1 MEKFIAALDLG
12 TSEIRGV
19 LGKKD
24 ANGNVSVLAVKKV
37 KSDGITRGLIIN
49 LDTVARAVR
58 EIGLD
63 LEKSTGKKIEKFF
76 VGSGGSMIY
85 ARQNSSYKRMNQKG
99 EFSAD
104 MIADLRR
111 ENESIVLDFDA
122 EIIDIK
128 NQGYIVDDEFEIV
141 DPVGVHG
148 SKIEG
153 DYVVMGIKRNDKE
166 TIRKCIEKAGY
177 ELAGI
182 VLTPLATAETLLSKD
197 EKELGAVSVDF
208 GAGKTSVVVYKG
220 NKLSRIA
227 VLPFGGNVV
236 SKDLATGCN
245 VILDKAEKAK
255 IKHGSAVAELQ
266 SEDDRITIPA
276 TPGWEAKELS
286 FKTMAYIIQSRV
298 EEILANVLNQI
309 EKSSV
314 YEKLGAGIVLSGG
327 SAQLK
332 DIQQLVKLKTGL
344 DVRIGVPSNVH
355 ANLNENTCAGIMGI
369 LAEADED
376 CVKKEEFKTLE
387 HKKVKQKKQKVERTG
402 NLFGNL
408 LKTVDNFFDD
418 EDKSM

>member
-12 TSEIRGV
+12 TSEIRGI

-24 ANGNVSVLAVKKV
+24 ANGIVSVLAVKTV
-37 KSDGITRGLIIN
+37 KSEGITRGLIIN
-49 LDTVARAVR
+49 LDTVARSIR
-58 EIGLD
+58 EIGMA
-63 LEKSTGKKIEKFF
+63 LEKSSGKKIEKFF

-85 ARQNSSYKRMNQKG
+85 ARQNRSYKRMNQKG
-99 EFSAD
+99 EFSGD
-104 MIADLRR
+104 IIADLRR
-111 ENESIVLDFDA
+111 ENESIVLDFEA
-122 EIIDIK
+122 EITDIK
-128 NQGYIVDDEFEIV
+128 NQGYIVDDEFEIL
-141 DPVGVHG
+141 DPIGVNG

-153 DYVVMGIKRNDKE
+153 DYVVMGLKRNDKE
-166 TIRKCIEKAGY
+166 TIRKCIGKAGY
-177 ELAGI
+177 GLAGI
-182 VLTPLATAETLLSKD
+182 ILSPLAVADTVLSKD

-208 GAGKTSVVVYKG
+208 GAGKTSVVVYQG
-220 NKLSRIA
+220 GKLKRVA
-227 VLPFGGNVV
+227 VLPFGGNVI
-236 SKDLATGCN
+236 SKDLAAGCN
-245 VILDKAEKAK
+245 IVLDKAEKAK

-266 SEDDRITIPA
+266 SEDDRITISA

-298 EEILANVLNQI
+298 EEILSNVMFQV
-309 EKSSV
+309 EKSGV

-344 DVRIGVPSNVH
+344 DVRISLSSH
-355 ANLNENTCAGIMGI
+355 MNEAPDQNAGAGILGI
-369 LAEADED
+369 LSQADED

-408 LKTVDNFFDD
+408 LKTVDNFFEDD
-418 EDKSM
+418 DKSM